1 MARAIDL
8 KFMGG
13 GWLMRPLGQVLWR
26 IPSKKHR
33 RAGLIFKIRRFG
45 VDDPEWGELDGPD
58 ARVVANPLMSLRQQ
72 LTEILPTLLPGNP
85 ADSIKGTELI
95 RLTRLQLSG
104 NYSDASLRYHFSIMS
119 CDPASPI
126 AKVEKGQGYYR
137 RSAPLPALSGAQE
150 LLALTQGRLDDLT
163 TADQDMVDG
172 AMLRIRKFRAVV
184 TRYFEINGRFPF
196 AFRQAFGKDSPIS
209 NLWKFPELVLVDWE
223 TGGTAD
229 EEMTLDETM
238 LSFKQRLGIAPFRL
252 HAARLRIQP
261 SLQTYREDFF
271 QTLAVSMWAQGGE
284 LIYAAPIEDEAL
296 ADSLRKL
303 SATFGVGVTSFGLTA
318 EALEDLPRPANILN
332 AHPRETEAIMG
343 KLDINRIAAP
353 RSRPHLDWAAL
364 SSMRNESEEAE
375 KLVLWLTRCIDERRA
390 EGFKDD

>member
-1 MARAIDL
+1 
-8 KFMGG
+8 
-13 GWLMRPLGQVLWR
+13 
-26 IPSKKHR
+26 
-33 RAGLIFKIRRFG
+33 
-45 VDDPEWGELDGPD
+45 
-58 ARVVANPLMSLRQQ
+58 MSLRKQ
-72 LTEILPTLLPGNP
+72 LSDILPTLLPGNP

-95 RLTRLQLSG
+95 RLTRLQLTG

-119 CDPASPI
+119 CDPGSPI

-163 TADQDMVDG
+163 PVDQDVVDG

-196 AFRQAFGKDSPIS
+196 AFRQAFSKEAPVS
-209 NLWKFPELVLVDWE
+209 NLWKYPELVLVDWE
-223 TGGTAD
+223 TGGSPD

-238 LSFKQRLGIAPFRL
+238 LAFKQRLGIPPFRL

-296 ADSLRKL
+296 ADSLRRL

-318 EALEDLPRPANILN
+318 EAIEELPHPANILN
-332 AHPRETEAIMG
+332 AHPRETEAIMA
-343 KLDINRIAAP
+343 KLEINRIAAP
-353 RSRPHLDWAAL
+353 RSRPHLDWTAL

-375 KLVLWLTRCIDERRA
+375 KLVEWLTRCIDGRRA
-390 EGFKDD
+390 EAFKED